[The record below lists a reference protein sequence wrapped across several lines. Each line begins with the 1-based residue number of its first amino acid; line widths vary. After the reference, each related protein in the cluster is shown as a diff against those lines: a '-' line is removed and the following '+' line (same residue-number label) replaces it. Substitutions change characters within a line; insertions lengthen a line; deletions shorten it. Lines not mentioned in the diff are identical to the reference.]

1 MAEFHASRDY
11 FECHELLEEYW
22 KESPAEKRSIHWV
35 GLIQLAVALYHQRRG
50 NEAGAKRLIANSLR
64 ILRSEKQ
71 AVCSLGLSHP
81 KLIELIETLSDDIE
95 AGLPY
100 RSVMLPITDEALKEA
115 CLAECRRKGYT
126 WGKKAYQIPFLFIN
140 TACGTGRMSLRNAN
154 GKLREEKAEADGQ
167 PCFSISKQ
175 LPKP

>member
-1 MAEFHASRDY
+1 MER
-11 FECHELLEEYW
+11 
-22 KESPAEKRSIHWV
+22 KPAEKRSIHWV

-50 NEAGAKRLIANSLR
+50 NEARAKRLIANSLR

-126 WGKKAYQIPFLFIN
+126 WGQDGVSDTFLIHKHRLRDRTDVIKEREREFERRKKQRLTVSPA
-140 TACGTGRMSLRNAN
+140 
-154 GKLREEKAEADGQ
+154 
-167 PCFSISKQ
+167 FSISKQ